1 MHTVHVM
8 RIMQDRAASELM
20 SAEDVE
26 SLLGIDKSTVYRM
39 AQDGRLPAIKVG
51 RQWRFPAGP
60 IRGLLEGA
68 GVDLS
73 PGAASQRPP
82 APGALSSADAPR
94 LQPLVDLAADLL
106 GVMMVVTD
114 MEGNPA
120 SEVANPCAWFA
131 ERRDDP
137 TVLDACVKDWH
148 AFAKEQAFEPAFRIG
163 PHGFECAR
171 ALVREGNQ
179 LVGMVLAGGVAPGDY
194 SPDGS
199 RDAPDG
205 LYHLTAADRAV
216 LLAALPRVAASL
228 SRVATRP
235 EPTTRSE

>member
-1 MHTVHVM
+1 M
-8 RIMQDRAASELM
+8 RIMQDPGGAELM

-68 GVDLS
+68 GIE
-73 PGAASQRPP
+73 
-82 APGALSSADAPR
+82 LSSATAGPRSPRLPAVLASADALH
-94 LQPLVDLAADLL
+94 LQPLIDLAADLL

-131 ERRDDP
+131 ERQEDP
-137 TVLDACVKDWH
+137 AVLEACLSDWR
-148 AFAKEQAFEPAFRIG
+148 ALANEQAFAPTFRVG

-179 LVGMVLAGGVAPGDY
+179 LVGMVLAGGVAPGDL
-194 SPDGS
+194 SPEGS
-199 RDAPDG
+199 RDVSDG

-216 LLAALPRVAASL
+216 VLAALPRVAASL
-228 SRVATRP
+228 SRVASRP

>member
-1 MHTVHVM
+1 
-8 RIMQDRAASELM
+8 M

-68 GVDLS
+68 GIE
-73 PGAASQRPP
+73 
-82 APGALSSADAPR
+82 LSSAAAGSRSPSSGILATADAPR
-94 LQPLVDLAADLL
+94 LQPLIDLAAELL

-120 SEVANPCAWFA
+120 SDVANPCAWFA

-137 TVLDACVKDWH
+137 TILDACVKDWH
-148 AFAKEQAFEPAFRIG
+148 AFANEQAFEPMFRVG

-179 LVGMVLAGGVAPGDY
+179 LVGMVLAGGIAPGDL
-194 SPDGS
+194 SPEGS
-199 RDAPDG
+199 RDASDG

-216 LLAALPRVAASL
+216 VLAALPRIAASL
-228 SRVATRP
+228 SRVASRP

>member
-1 MHTVHVM
+1 M
-8 RIMQDRAASELM
+8 RIMQDATATELM

-68 GVDLS
+68 GIEWS
-73 PGAASQRPP
+73 SGAAGPRSP
-82 APGALSSADAPR
+82 SSGFLAGADAQR
-94 LQPLVDLAADLL
+94 LQPLIDLAAELL

-131 ERRDDP
+131 ERQEDP
-137 TVLDACVKDWH
+137 AVLDACLKDWH
-148 AFAKEQAFEPAFRIG
+148 ALASEQAFAPTFRIG

-179 LVGMVLAGGVAPGDY
+179 LVGMVLAGGVAPGDF
-194 SPDGS
+194 SPEEP
-199 RDAPDG
+199 RDVTDG

-216 LLAALPRVAASL
+216 VLAALPRVATSL
-228 SRVATRP
+228 SRVATRS